1 LTRSFM
7 DSVLDREE
15 ITVVFQPTF
24 ELNGSGGR
32 APGVHFLECLSRGP
46 KGTNMES
53 AGILFE
59 YARRK
64 GKEAALDRLCIETAF
79 RAVGGLQERLTVS
92 MNVHASGLEREH
104 DFPGFFGRLA
114 EEHGV
119 SLSNVILEI
128 VEHTPD
134 WSGSTFLLVLEKLRK
149 LGVRIALDDIGM
161 GRSNY
166 RMILD
171 FRPNYFK
178 IDRFLV
184 QGCHRDLN
192 RRAVLESLIL
202 LADRTGAYV
211 VAEGVETDEDLFEIR
226 RLGINLVQGFLLA
239 RPVALPEI
247 RRSMEEGM
255 NRLRQPAIFEEGR

>member
-1 LTRSFM
+1 M
-7 DSVLDREE
+7 ESVLNREQ
-15 ITVVFQPTF
+15 ISVVFQPTF

-32 APGVHFLECLSRGP
+32 APKVHFVECLSRGP

-64 GKEAALDRLCIETAF
+64 GKEAALDRLCIQTAF
-79 RAVGGLQERLTVS
+79 RAMSDLPDRPTVS

-104 DFPGFFGRLA
+104 DFPSFFGRLA
-114 EEHGV
+114 EENGV
-119 SLSNVILEI
+119 SLSDVILEI

-149 LGVRIALDDIGM
+149 LGVRIALDDIGL

-184 QGCHRDLN
+184 QGCHKDLN

-211 VAEGVETDEDLFEIR
+211 VAEGVETAEDLIEIR

-239 RPVALPEI
+239 KPVGLTEI
-247 RRSMEEGM
+247 RKSMEEGM
-255 NRLRQPAIFEEGR
+255 DRLRQSSIFGEGR